1 VTRYRVREGMCALI
15 PPAVPGEGFAMFYYG
30 GAPLPGWLAPERIAH
45 LLDCGIA
52 ERVDDDASPAAA

>member
-1 VTRYRVREGMCALI
+1 
-15 PPAVPGEGFAMFYYG
+15 MFYYG